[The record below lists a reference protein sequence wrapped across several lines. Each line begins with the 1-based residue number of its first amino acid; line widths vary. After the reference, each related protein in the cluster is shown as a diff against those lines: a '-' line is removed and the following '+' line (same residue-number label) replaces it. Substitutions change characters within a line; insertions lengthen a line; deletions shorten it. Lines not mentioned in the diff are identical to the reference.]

1 MNNYI
6 NEFEIKVK
14 ELLETVDKEESKNI
28 KAAAEV
34 IFSSMIKDKV
44 LHIFATGHSH
54 MFAEELF
61 YRAGGLI
68 QVNPIL
74 SPFLMQHEGAVSST
88 KYERLEGVAKIIYE
102 GLDLKEGEVFI
113 IVSNSG
119 INAVPIEMAKIVK
132 ENKHPL
138 IVITSMGSSKK
149 LKSRVKDNSHL
160 YDYADIIIDNHA
172 PLGDAIINTKYGNIG
187 SVSSIIGSYIAQK
200 LVIEIV
206 AMYEKNNL
214 APSIYQSANVQG
226 GDEHNKKAFEEYK
239 KRIRS
244 LY

>member
-1 MNNYI
+1 MRDYI
-6 NEFEIKVK
+6 KEFENEINRLLK
-14 ELLETVDKEESKNI
+14 EVDEKENTNI
-28 KAAAEV
+28 KKAARL
-34 IFSSMIKDKV
+34 IFDSMIKKQV
-44 LHIFATGHSH
+44 LHVFATGHSH

-74 SPFLMQHEGAVSST
+74 EPFLMQHEGAVSST
-88 KYERLEGVAKIIYE
+88 KYERLEGIAKIIYE

-132 ENKHPL
+132 ENNHPL
-138 IVITSMGSSKK
+138 IVLTSKDASKV
-149 LKSRVKDNSHL
+149 LPPRVQDKSHL
-160 YDYADIIIDNHA
+160 YDYGDIVIDNHA
-172 PLGDAIINTKYGNIG
+172 PIGDSIINTKYGNIG
-187 SVSSIIGSYIAQK
+187 SVSSIVGSYIAQK

-206 AMYEKNNL
+206 DLYEKNNL
-214 APSIYQSANVQG
+214 VPSIYQSANVKG
-226 GDEHNKKAFEEYK
+226 GDEHNRQAYEEYK